1 MNIIDDASHK
11 ERDYRWQRVRTL
23 MDEKGLDGLL
33 VFGSDSPLAV
43 GADQYLT
50 NDRPGQHIVF
60 PRLGKMVCMVPSTQ
74 FIAQHLISVE
84 RGEETWAED
93 LRVGMG
99 GTTVVSVLKEEGL
112 ENKRIGTVGLGALG
126 TSYHREGWVPYQTW
140 LPIKEALPNTTLQ
153 DVTFEFVV
161 LMLERSARDIACLR
175 RAAESAE
182 EACRAVIAAT
192 HAGAT
197 ETDVYS
203 VGMYTLLKSGAY
215 ATWMIL
221 TSGDDNF
228 SWGPPTWTYRAQ
240 APRILKEG
248 DIVMLE
254 MFPHYGGME
263 AQIQLAV
270 AIGTIHPDHE
280 RCARAARQSYEAGLA
295 AIRPGALFGDV
306 CDAMEQPVRD
316 IGGWHLTPMVHTINP
331 LSHTSQRALGI
342 EKHVPEIARRY
353 AGVRGRERM
362 GGDFELKPGMCLE
375 LEPNAHLGRRRVNIG
390 GTVVVTG
397 TGVEELNKTPNN
409 LQRVP

>member
-1 MNIIDDASHK
+1 
-11 ERDYRWQRVRTL
+11 

-99 GTTVVSVLKEEGL
+99 GTTVVSILKEKGL

-161 LMLERSARDIACLR
+161 LMVQRSARDIACLR

-182 EACRAVIAAT
+182 IACRAVIAAI
-192 HAGAT
+192 HADAT

-203 VGMYTLLKSGAY
+203 VGMYALLKSGAY

-228 SWGPPTWTYRAQ
+228 SWGPPTWAYREQ

-248 DIVMLE
+248 DIVSWCVSALRR
-254 MFPHYGGME
+254 HGGTESSWPSPSVRFTRITVKMR
-263 AQIQLAV
+263 AGGQTV
-270 AIGTIHPDHE
+270 VRSRTCIHP
-280 RCARAARQSYEAGLA
+280 ARRS
-295 AIRPGALFGDV
+295 FGDV

-316 IGGWHLTPMVHTINP
+316 IGGYISYGPYDQPPVSYQP
-331 LSHTSQRALGI
+331 KG
-342 EKHVPEIARRY
+342 Y
-353 AGVRGRERM
+353 
-362 GGDFELKPGMCLE
+362 GD
-375 LEPNAHLGRRRVNIG
+375 
-390 GTVVVTG
+390 
-397 TGVEELNKTPNN
+397 
-409 LQRVP
+409 